1 MLTAFQ
7 RRKLTRYFNVL
18 DADGNGYFEIED
30 LERIARRFA
39 EFHEIPLG
47 SEEHRGI
54 LESLG
59 QIWDHGRQYGISKD
73 PNKISLADW
82 LAHEDYVLASKEWR
96 ERYMEDITL
105 DVFDL
110 VDTDSDGEIDI
121 HDFTRIM
128 RSFGVEEG
136 IPEWSF
142 QQMDVSGE
150 GIITRDQFLKRVE
163 EFHLSNDR
171 ESPGNYLFGPY

>member
-7 RRKLTRYFNVL
+7 RRKLTRYFNVI
-18 DADGNGYFEIED
+18 DTDGNGYFEVED
-30 LERIARRFA
+30 LEHIARRLA
-39 EFHEIPLG
+39 ESHDIPLG

-59 QIWDHGRQYGISKD
+59 LIWDNGRQYGISKD

-82 LAHEDYVLASKEWR
+82 LAHEDYILSSEKLLEN
-96 ERYMEDITL
+96 YMRKITA

-110 VDTDSDGEIDI
+110 VDVDSNGFINVEE
-121 HDFTRIM
+121 FSKIM
-128 RSFGVEEG
+128 LAFGVQEG

-142 QQMDVSGE
+142 HKLDAAGNGKISKEEFV
-150 GIITRDQFLKRVE
+150 TRVE

-171 ESPGNYLFGPY
+171 EAPGNYLFGPY